1 MKLLKFLITILF
13 ILSTPTL
20 AQQDP
25 QYIEV
30 RLLEKVLS
38 DMFDSSK
45 VFVCLYDTNKAQT
58 IKKYSDKIIITDCQ
72 NAQIILTDK
81 HIPEN
86 SKPVFVLND
95 ELLRTL
101 KNAIGGLY
109 WKKGRPQLI
118 FLEDRLDKF
127 NIKLPPEY
135 KGFMIQSKNLTFQAK
150 NYKNFNLAYLQER
163 WF

>member
-1 MKLLKFLITILF
+1 M
-13 ILSTPTL
+13 
-20 AQQDP
+20 QDP

-72 NAQIILTDK
+72 NAQIFLTDK

-86 SKPVFVLND
+86 SKPVFALND
-95 ELLRTL
+95 EILKTL

-135 KGFMIQSKNLTFQAK
+135 KGFMIQSKNLTFVLVQ
-150 NYKNFNLAYLQER
+150 YIVSIHT
-163 WF
+163 